1 MLKKSK
7 DEEIDPKVVT
17 EEVAVEV
24 VNTLEEA
31 AGAEAET
38 EVPVQ
43 DEAGA
48 EAVDKAPLEE
58 QPSAEGVY
66 GVTPKA
72 KPYNREGRTT
82 ELEDWGDDEE
92 ISAPLNVSINEI
104 IGVPG
109 SKGGWLLDALC

>member
-1 MLKKSK
+1 M
-7 DEEIDPKVVT
+7 EF
-17 EEVAVEV
+17 
-24 VNTLEEA
+24 VNPLEEA

-48 EAVDKAPLEE
+48 EAADKAPLEE

-72 KPYNREGRTT
+72 KP
-82 ELEDWGDDEE
+82 
-92 ISAPLNVSINEI
+92 
-104 IGVPG
+104 
-109 SKGGWLLDALC
+109 